1 MGNTRTCLAEASIEN
16 TSTTD
21 VNLTKFLLEPVEGF
35 EFIDKID
42 EEAQFYLRPHEKAT
56 RTFLLHLKAGKYK
69 FGRLNIVWR
78 RGISCVGRLQTPAL
92 LMERKPEVAVEY
104 NLVRDHSV
112 LNSGNGD
119 SEARNSETRNS
130 ETRNSAT
137 GNSGNSSSFSN
148 INKIAL
154 LKTQNLEINIVN
166 TTDSE
171 VCLDLS
177 LKENEYG
184 DSVKFIGS
192 LEHKNLVLES
202 GSDCKVFTKFV
213 SIRRGIHSLPSVFCT
228 DSVTNKVQKFVDVK
242 KVLVS

>member
-56 RTFLLHLKAGKYK
+56 RTFLLQLNGGKPFKAGKYK

-119 SEARNSETRNS
+119 SE
-130 ETRNSAT
+130 
-137 GNSGNSSSFSN
+137 FSN

-154 LKTQNLEINIVN
+154 LKTQNLEINIV
-166 TTDSE
+166 
-171 VCLDLS
+171 
-177 LKENEYG
+177 
-184 DSVKFIGS
+184 
-192 LEHKNLVLES
+192 
-202 GSDCKVFTKFV
+202 
-213 SIRRGIHSLPSVFCT
+213 
-228 DSVTNKVQKFVDVK
+228 
-242 KVLVS
+242 